1 MTDIIQRN
9 RGARTY
15 NVRSKRPHYFRI
27 TIVSF
32 AIVGMI
38 GFSYSFGGAVLNS
51 GTSGVGVSAV
61 EWIRGHGGASFVA
74 FVENFWYS
82 HHKPPVG
89 GAPPKGA
96 IKAPAIATTTTVA
109 SGPVHLTP
117 PKTLSPFV
125 TPALS
130 GEGVWSPQGRTI
142 GGVAGLY
149 TTSLRP
155 STVYTSLVAGVAWM
169 DPNLLSFTLFAG
181 AQEPGKGP
189 WQNMAPFSS
198 SQESSL
204 VAAFNAGFRM
214 QDAQGGWYSEGRM
227 AYPLVNG
234 AASFVVYKNGTANVV
249 QWGRDQTL
257 TPDVVSVRQNLSLI
271 VDNGQVNPSVNSTN
285 FAQWGAT
292 VGNQVLVWRSGVG
305 VTANGAILY
314 AAGASLSVS
323 DLANVLIRAGAVRAM
338 EMDINSSWTNF
349 FYFNPPNN
357 GPALPSNGSDL
368 VVNMLRPP
376 ARYFEATARDFI
388 AAFAR
393 PTDANGKVI
402 PQS

>member
-1 MTDIIQRN
+1 
-9 RGARTY
+9 
-15 NVRSKRPHYFRI
+15 
-27 TIVSF
+27 
-32 AIVGMI
+32 
-38 GFSYSFGGAVLNS
+38 
-51 GTSGVGVSAV
+51 
-61 EWIRGHGGASFVA
+61 
-74 FVENFWYS
+74 
-82 HHKPPVG
+82 
-89 GAPPKGA
+89 
-96 IKAPAIATTTTVA
+96 
-109 SGPVHLTP
+109 
-117 PKTLSPFV
+117 
-125 TPALS
+125 
-130 GEGVWSPQGRTI
+130 
-142 GGVAGLY
+142 
-149 TTSLRP
+149 
-155 STVYTSLVAGVAWM
+155 M

-271 VDNGQVNPSVNSTN
+271 VDNGQVNPSVNSSN

-376 ARYFEATARDFI
+376 QRYFEATARDFI

-402 PQS
+402 PQG